1 MIKSI
6 HIRNYRVIKELHYE
20 CATRMNVVVGVNGA
34 GKTTLLSALV
44 VLLSWFRARMVNSN
58 GRGLLLTDND
68 ITYGEDYCL
77 LEIALTDGTEWKMYK
92 QRSSNRDSPK
102 TKSEYSSL
110 SDKVNNLLRD
120 FENSGRSISLP
131 IICLLYTSPSPRDS

>member
-1 MIKSI
+1 MITSI
-6 HIRNYRVIKELHYE
+6 HIRNYRIIKELHYE
-20 CATRMNVVVGVNGA
+20 CATGMNVVVGVNGA

-44 VLLSWFRARMVNSN
+44 VLLSWFRARMVNPN
-58 GRGLLLTDND
+58 GRGLPLTDND

-120 FENSGRSISLP
+120 FENSGHSISLP
-131 IICLLYTSPSPRDS
+131 IMVSNEL